1 MKIFDTVEGMREFS
15 ASKRRANRSIAFVPT
30 MGALHEG
37 HISLLRYGRKAA
49 DILVISI
56 YVNPTQ
62 FGPTEDLR
70 SYPRDLDGDLAR
82 AKSAGADAVFL
93 PSDDTIYPKGFQ
105 TFVEVGELSKPLCG
119 LSRPGHF
126 RGVAT
131 VVAKLLNIVSPDI
144 AIFGEKDF
152 QQLAVIRRMVAD
164 LDMPVEIVGRPIVR
178 EPDGLA
184 MSSRNMYLT
193 AKERAAALSISRSL
207 TIAQG
212 MVESGE
218 KSAKALLCR
227 VRAEIEEA
235 GLARI
240 DYAGAV
246 DPETLEE
253 KTELIPPFLLAL
265 AVFVGR
271 TRLIDNRLFS

>member
-15 ASKRRANRSIAFVPT
+15 ASERRANRSIAFVPT

-37 HISLLRYGRKAA
+37 HLSLLRYGRKAA
-49 DILVISI
+49 DLLVISI

-227 VRAEIEEA
+227 VRAEIEET

-253 KTELIPPFLLAL
+253 KTEMIRPFLLAL

>member
-15 ASKRRANRSIAFVPT
+15 ASERRANRSIAFVPT

-37 HISLLRYGRKAA
+37 HLSLLRYGRKAA
-49 DILVISI
+49 DLLVISI

-193 AKERAAALSISRSL
+193 ADERAAALSISRSL

-227 VRAEIEEA
+227 VRAEIEET

-253 KTELIPPFLLAL
+253 KTEMIRPFLLAL